1 MGRSSEQGGFLT
13 TNAIECGALA
23 VTPGAIEFKGVEA
36 DLIYVMP
43 LTIRNRGKTM
53 CRVGNE

>member
-1 MGRSSEQGGFLT
+1 M
-13 TNAIECGALA
+13 NAVACGDIA
-23 VTPGAIEFKGVEA
+23 VTPGAVEFKGVQP

-53 CRVGNE
+53 CRVRPSLPTWLPDCLAA